1 MTESF
6 PLSDPIWCAGCGHF
20 AVVAGL
26 EAALARCGVAREDV
40 LVVAGIGCSGTLQNY
55 VEANGYHALHGRVLP
70 TAAGAKLAN
79 PDLCV
84 VGAGGDGD
92 GLAIGVGHLVHAF
105 RTNPSVVYLL
115 MNNGTYGLTKGQ
127 PSPTSQADYSG
138 ARDEPVDP
146 IKLGLAFPN
155 SSFLARGYSGAPDQ
169 LAALTS
175 AAITHAA
182 DGRGFAFLEI
192 LSPCVAYNDR
202 YTEWPS
208 RIVNVDDDS
217 SYDPADPFAAGRM
230 VEEQTAAGKM
240 PSGLIFQRER
250 SDAPGEAPPS
260 PAGADIGLQSRE
272 SDYAALMATFQVRA
286 DA

>member
-1 MTESF
+1 V
-6 PLSDPIWCAGCGHF
+6 CGHF
-20 AVVAGL
+20 GVLAGL
-26 EAALARCGVAREDV
+26 EAALAQCGIAKEDV

-105 RTNPSVVYLL
+105 RTNPSIVYLL
-115 MNNGTYGLTKGQ
+115 MNNSTYGLTKGQ
-127 PSPTSQADYSG
+127 PSPTSQSDYSG
-138 ARDEPVDP
+138 ARDMPVDP
-146 IKLGLAFPN
+146 IKLGLAMPGTT
-155 SSFLARGYSGAPDQ
+155 FLARGYSGAPDQ
-169 LAALTS
+169 LSALTS
-175 AAITHAA
+175 AAITHASE
-182 DGRGFAFLEI
+182 GRGFAFLEI

-208 RIVNVDDDS
+208 RVVSIDDDA
-217 SYDPADPFAAGRM
+217 SYDSADPAAVARM
-230 VEEQTAAGKM
+230 LDKQAAAGKT

-250 SDAPGEAPPS
+250 GSTPSEPPPS
-260 PAGADIGLQSRE
+260 PAAVVIDLSSRGP
-272 SDYAALMATFQVRA
+272 DYAALMETFQVRA
-286 DA
+286 SA